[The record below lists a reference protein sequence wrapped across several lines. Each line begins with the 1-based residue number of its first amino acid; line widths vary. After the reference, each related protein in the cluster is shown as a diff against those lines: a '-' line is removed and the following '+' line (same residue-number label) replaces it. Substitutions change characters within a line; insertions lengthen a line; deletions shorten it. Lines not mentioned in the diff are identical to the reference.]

1 MKVIP
6 KSRQIPAGTKY
17 VVVRKALFFT
27 QEKLVGGYP
36 QFDGVILEAN
46 DFLELKGY
54 YWSNF
59 MNGSQYL
66 AFRVVS
72 GRRVGA
78 EIGVFTREEY
88 EWLNQVNQKNDG

>member
-6 KSRQIPAGTKY
+6 RNRQILSGSKY
-17 VVVRKALFFT
+17 VVGRKALFFT
-27 QEKLVGGYP
+27 KERLIGGYP

-46 DFLELKGY
+46 VFLELKGY

-59 MNGSQYL
+59 MNGCQYL
-66 AFRVVS
+66 VFRVVS
-72 GRRVGA
+72 GNHTGK
-78 EIGVFTREEY
+78 EIAVFTREEY